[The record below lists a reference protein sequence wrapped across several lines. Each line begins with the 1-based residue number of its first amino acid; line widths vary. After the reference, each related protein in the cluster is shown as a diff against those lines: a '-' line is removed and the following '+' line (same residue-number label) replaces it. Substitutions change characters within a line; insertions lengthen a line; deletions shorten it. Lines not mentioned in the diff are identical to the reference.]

1 MNYTIHARARVLE
14 FVPENDLDRL
24 AQQACAASEESPGW
38 RPGEEFIFE
47 IQEENYVY
55 PGMELSA
62 LIVRHKGESY
72 EVYYYDGPMA
82 ETISSHCSWD
92 REQRLPPRGG

>member
-24 AQQACAASEESPGW
+24 AQQACAAAEKTPGW
-38 RPGEEFIFE
+38 RPGKEFIFDIE
-47 IQEENYVY
+47 EENYVY
-55 PGMELSA
+55 PGMESSA

-72 EVYYYDGPMA
+72 EVCYYHGPMA
-82 ETISSHCSWD
+82 ETISAQCSWD
-92 REQRLPPRGG
+92 REQR